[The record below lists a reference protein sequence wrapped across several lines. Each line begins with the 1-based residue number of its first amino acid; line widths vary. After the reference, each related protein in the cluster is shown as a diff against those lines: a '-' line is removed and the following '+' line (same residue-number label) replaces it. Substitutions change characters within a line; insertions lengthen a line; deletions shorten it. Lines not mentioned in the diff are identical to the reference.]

1 MFCISQFWDTLNSDF
16 HPHGMK
22 LEAFYLF
29 GVLLCF
35 LLVCVY
41 APACNFSDLSGKFD
55 DSNPSILNSLS
66 LSLSPTVLPVQAL
79 LKLTVVRSI
88 LKALLPSLCLW
99 QLVLWQL
106 DASWRYVK
114 GESLK
119 LRELPPYNLAIGHFL
134 NYVEWQ
140 TNPRCCI
147 LGLLILCSLRKQAEQ
162 VTLGKLITAS
172 LSGSSEVP
180 ASRFVPC
187 LSSCP
192 DFLQD

>member
-1 MFCISQFWDTLNSDF
+1 
-16 HPHGMK
+16 MK

-99 QLVLWQL
+99 QLVL
-106 DASWRYVK
+106 
-114 GESLK
+114 
-119 LRELPPYNLAIGHFL
+119 
-134 NYVEWQ
+134 
-140 TNPRCCI
+140 
-147 LGLLILCSLRKQAEQ
+147 
-162 VTLGKLITAS
+162 
-172 LSGSSEVP
+172 
-180 ASRFVPC
+180 
-187 LSSCP
+187 
-192 DFLQD
+192 